1 MDKKH
6 ILINRKNV
14 FLLIIIILIVMLLW
28 LPGTFSAF
36 LAETKAENYIDF
48 GGVGLKIIQTSLNEQ
63 GQEETFDSKEAAN
76 IATQSVQS
84 RIIRVK
90 NTGSH
95 SLYVRVQPQ
104 FKGTDCQGKQI
115 DIASF
120 TDYEINT
127 SDWIYKDGWCYYLHI
142 LEPDEVSELLLDEL
156 VFDANQI
163 TTRYPGSTFDINFY
177 AQGVQSEHQ
186 DTTNV
191 LDVAGWPE

>member
-1 MDKKH
+1 MPPCVIFYSLVAIRKQPFYNGCFLIIIKKFAGGLEMDKKH
-6 ILINRKNV
+6 ILINQKNV

-28 LPGTFSAF
+28 LPRTFAAF

-48 GGVGLKIIQTSLNEQ
+48 GGVNLKIIQTSLNEQ
-63 GQEETFDSKEAAN
+63 GQEEVFDSKEATN

-95 SLYVRVQPQ
+95 ALYVRVQPQ

-142 LEPDEVSELLLDEL
+142 LEPNEVSKILLEELIFA
-156 VFDANQI
+156 VI
-163 TTRYPGSTFDINFY
+163 
-177 AQGVQSEHQ
+177 
-186 DTTNV
+186 
-191 LDVAGWPE
+191 